1 MKIRLTDI
9 ERRGGHQRA
18 TDVEGRL
25 WLRLEDGRW
34 AVIPKDREVGHP
46 VERENAASDTATTVH
61 DVPGKLDTRRRAVRP
76 QDSVPDISSRPY
88 SAISMFS
95 GCGGLDLGAIAAGVK
110 VRWAN
115 DWDAPTVET
124 YRKNLGDHIVLGDA
138 RRLEPPKEPCDVLVA
153 GPPCQDFSTLWTHE
167 GALTPRG
174 NLYREVARFLAALAP
189 PAFVLE
195 NVRGLLSANEG
206 RAWMIVRS
214 ALRSPSRALNLGN
227 GPRYD
232 ITATMVNF
240 ADLGVPQ
247 MRERLIVVGFRSDL
261 GIRPIS
267 IPRPFVGAHRTV
279 GEALDG
285 VPLPPFGE
293 ANHDLHNDQ
302 PDVRDRLALIEP
314 GDNYESIPEGHRLA
328 VKGLISHVYRR
339 LHPDQPAYTIVAD
352 GGGGTMGYHHK
363 EPRSLTNRER
373 ARLQTFPDDFLF
385 EGSIRE
391 VRRQIGNAVPPLG
404 AQMILGAVVDQL
416 RAAGIR
422 PVGRPRRRPAP
433 TLQSPHS
440 LKIASS

>member
-1 MKIRLTDI
+1 
-9 ERRGGHQRA
+9 
-18 TDVEGRL
+18 
-25 WLRLEDGRW
+25 
-34 AVIPKDREVGHP
+34 
-46 VERENAASDTATTVH
+46 
-61 DVPGKLDTRRRAVRP
+61 
-76 QDSVPDISSRPY
+76 
-88 SAISMFS
+88 MFS
-95 GCGGLDLGAIAAGVK
+95 GCGGLDLGAIAAGLK
-110 VRWAN
+110 IRWAN
-115 DWDAPTVET
+115 DWDKPAVET
-124 YRKNLGDHIVLGDA
+124 YKKNIGDHVVLGDV
-138 RRLEPPKEPCDVLVA
+138 RLMEPPREACDVLIA

-195 NVRGLLSANEG
+195 NVRGLLSANDG

-214 ALRSPSRALNLGN
+214 ALRAPSRALGLGN

-261 GIRPIS
+261 GIGPIA
-267 IPRPFVGAHRTV
+267 IPRPFAGAHRTV
-279 GEALDG
+279 REALDD
-285 VPLPPFGE
+285 VPLPPLGT
-293 ANHDLHNDQ
+293 ANHDLHDDQ
-302 PDVRDRLALIEP
+302 PDVRARLALIEP
-314 GDNYESIPEGHRLA
+314 GDNYESIPDGHPLA

-352 GGGGTMGYHHK
+352 GGGGTMGYHHM

-391 VRRQIGNAVPPLG
+391 VRRQIGNAVPPVGAKVILDTVTTQLRDAGVRPEWQAAQAPGADATRSEAPEDRFVVSAQPVVNPTVAALNALQIYDPDQAAAYREHAKGVQAVLG
-404 AQMILGAVVDQL
+404 ADFPTRLAQWVSDGRRMAARL
-416 RAAGIR
+416 R
-422 PVGRPRRRPAP
+422 
-433 TLQSPHS
+433 
-440 LKIASS
+440 